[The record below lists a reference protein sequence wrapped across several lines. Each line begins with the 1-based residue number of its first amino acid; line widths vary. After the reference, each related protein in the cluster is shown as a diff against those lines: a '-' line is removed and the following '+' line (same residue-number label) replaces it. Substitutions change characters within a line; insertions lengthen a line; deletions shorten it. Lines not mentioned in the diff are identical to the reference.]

1 VLPPSFGGSSTASSV
16 TAGTTILV
24 PRDPVLQLGKR
35 RIAVGQSKAEVTAVR
50 GRRPLL
56 KPDSLAAKS
65 AHGSAE
71 SRSWLVKQKGITPLI
86 PVFGKSG
93 WTDGTLSRADF
104 AFDPERD
111 RYIGP
116 RLEASRDQCCE
127 TLALAGRVEEA
138 CLFVGKKFA
147 LSSTPDTGYGHGLR
161 VPRVG
166 RNDGRRVAEAWRFP
180 SVRWIFVDMTPP
192 DRVPVLRVV
201 GITKTF
207 GAANALSDVSFS
219 VRRGEVHAL
228 VGENGAGKSTL
239 VKIVTGILEPSS
251 GHIELDGEPTRF
263 ATPVE
268 ARRAG
273 VAAVYQDPKLFPH
286 LDVAENISM
295 GATPTMALGV
305 VDRRA
310 VVAQA
315 REALARIGVAIDP
328 RALIAELS
336 VAELQ
341 FVEIARALAA
351 NPRLLILDE
360 PTSSLTPAEAEKL
373 FRIARGLRER
383 GTAILFITHRLEELT
398 LVADTVTVLRDGRH
412 VATRAAAE
420 VTRTEIV
427 RMMVGR
433 PLEGMFAERTKR
445 TPGREV
451 LRVEG
456 LTRDGAFS
464 NVTFALRAG
473 EIVGMAGLV
482 GSGRS
487 EIAQACF
494 GLSPPTAGS
503 IAIDGVPVTPLSPK
517 QMLALGLA
525 YLPEDRDGLGLIMSA
540 PIADNVTL
548 PILDRLANLGFIDEA
563 AGRKIASEAVE
574 TYHVRTTGI
583 DQLVSDLSGGNRQK
597 VAFARW
603 LSTKPKVLIL
613 DEPTHGV
620 DIGSKAQ
627 IHRIIAEL
635 ADAGLAILVISSD
648 LPEVLG
654 VSDRILVIAEGEL
667 VAEMDAASVDQETV
681 MMAATRNARDD
692 AHGH

>member
-1 VLPPSFGGSSTASSV
+1 
-16 TAGTTILV
+16 
-24 PRDPVLQLGKR
+24 
-35 RIAVGQSKAEVTAVR
+35 
-50 GRRPLL
+50 
-56 KPDSLAAKS
+56 
-65 AHGSAE
+65 
-71 SRSWLVKQKGITPLI
+71 
-86 PVFGKSG
+86 
-93 WTDGTLSRADF
+93 
-104 AFDPERD
+104 
-111 RYIGP
+111 
-116 RLEASRDQCCE
+116 
-127 TLALAGRVEEA
+127 
-138 CLFVGKKFA
+138 
-147 LSSTPDTGYGHGLR
+147 
-161 VPRVG
+161 
-166 RNDGRRVAEAWRFP
+166 
-180 SVRWIFVDMTPP
+180 MTPP

-207 GAANALSDVSFS
+207 GAANALSDVSFN

-239 VKIVTGILEPSS
+239 VKIVTGILEPTS

-286 LDVAENISM
+286 LDVAENISI
-295 GATPTMALGV
+295 GATPTTALGV

-315 REALARIGVAIDP
+315 RKALARIGVAIDP
-328 RALIAELS
+328 HALIAELS

-351 NPRLLILDE
+351 DPRLLILDE

-373 FRIARGLRER
+373 FRIVRDLREHE
-383 GTAILFITHRLEELT
+383 TAILFITHRLEELT
-398 LVADTVTVLRDGRH
+398 LVADAVTVLRDGRR
-412 VATRAAAE
+412 VATRPVAE

-451 LRVEG
+451 LRVDG

-503 IAIDGVPVTPLSPK
+503 IAIDGVPVTPRSPK

-548 PILDRLANLGFIDEA
+548 PILDRLAKLGFIDEA

-635 ADAGLAILVISSD
+635 ADEGLAVLVISSD

-667 VAEMDAASVDQETV
+667 VAEMDAASVDQEAV
-681 MMAATRNARDD
+681 MIAATRNTRDG
-692 AHGH
+692 AHAH